1 VNRSMASVPLL
12 TIESLTCRFGGLV
25 AVDGVSLAVQQG
37 EIFGLLGPN
46 GAGKTTLFNLIS
58 GITRPSAGTVLWRG
72 RPITGLP
79 SHRVAA
85 LGMARTFQNLRL
97 FPSLSCLD
105 NVRVGL
111 HRHSRQPRLPA
122 LLASRGFRRR
132 EAALRQQ
139 ALALLESVG
148 IAELAQ
154 RPSTSLAYGQRRR
167 LEIAR
172 ALACRPELL
181 LLDEPAAGMN
191 PTEKGELAELI
202 RRIRREHQLTVL
214 IIEHHVPLMME
225 LCDRLAVLNFGR
237 RIALGTPQQ
246 VRQDPA
252 VIEAYLG
259 APAPAT
265 GAPGPGAQE
274 APPPSAEPGAPGAAE
289 GER

>member
-1 VNRSMASVPLL
+1 MSASPLL
-12 TIESLTCRFGGLV
+12 EIEALSCRFGGLL
-25 AVDGVSLAVQQG
+25 AVDGVSLAVQPG

-58 GITRPSAGTVLWRG
+58 GITPATGGAVRWKGT
-72 RPITGLP
+72 PISGLP

-97 FPSLSCLD
+97 FASLSCLD
-105 NVRVGL
+105 NVRIGL
-111 HRHSRQPRLPA
+111 HRASRQPRLQT
-122 LLASRGFRRR
+122 LLGLSAFQQR
-132 EAALRQQ
+132 ERDLRDQ

-148 IAELAQ
+148 IADQAR
-154 RPSTSLAYGQRRR
+154 RPSGDLSYGQRRR

-191 PTEKGELAELI
+191 PTEKQELAGLI
-202 RRIRREHQLTVL
+202 RRIRAEHQLTVL

-237 RIALGTPQQ
+237 RIALGTPGE
-246 VRQDPA
+246 VRRDPA

-259 APAPAT
+259 SSGGDS
-265 GAPGPGAQE
+265 GAGQVAGPG
-274 APPPSAEPGAPGAAE
+274 GAAE
-289 GER
+289 TGGRR

>member
-1 VNRSMASVPLL
+1 MSAQPLL
-12 TIESLTCRFGGLV
+12 KIEALRCRFGGLV
-25 AVDGVSLAVQQG
+25 AVDDVSLAVREG

-58 GITRPSAGTVLWRG
+58 GITLPSGGTVHWRG
-72 RPITGLP
+72 TPITGLA

-85 LGMARTFQNLRL
+85 LGVARTFQNLRL
-97 FPSLSCLD
+97 FGSLSCLD

-111 HRHSRQPRLPA
+111 HRHSRQPHLQA
-122 LLASRGFRRR
+122 LLGTAAFQRR
-132 EAALRQQ
+132 ELALRGQ

-148 IAELAQ
+148 IAEAAG
-154 RPSTSLAYGQRRR
+154 RPSGDLSYGQRRR

-172 ALACRPELL
+172 ALACRPQLL

-191 PTEKGELAELI
+191 PNEKQELTALI
-202 RRIRREHQLTVL
+202 RRLRNEHQLTVL

-246 VRQDPA
+246 VRHDPA

-259 APAPAT
+259 TA
-265 GAPGPGAQE
+265 APGPQS
-274 APPPSAEPGAPGAAE
+274 APPGDTP
-289 GER
+289 

>member
-1 VNRSMASVPLL
+1 MSSRASPPPLL
-12 TIESLTCRFGGLV
+12 AVEHLSCRFGGLV
-25 AVDGVSLAVQQG
+25 AVDQVSLQVQPG

-58 GITRPSAGTVLWRG
+58 GITRPSSGAVRWKGMA
-72 RPITGLP
+72 ITGAP

-85 LGMARTFQNLRL
+85 LGLARTFQNLRL
-97 FPSLSCLD
+97 FSSLSCLD

-111 HRHSRQPRLPA
+111 HRHSRQPRLQA
-122 LLASRGFRRR
+122 LLGTKAFEQR
-132 EAALRQQ
+132 EAELRQE
-139 ALALLESVG
+139 AWHLLESMG
-148 IAELAQ
+148 IAELAD
-154 RPSTSLAYGQRRR
+154 RPATSLSYGQRRR

-191 PTEKGELAELI
+191 TTEKGELAELI
-202 RRIRREHQLTVL
+202 RRIRATQSLTVL

-237 RIALGTPQQ
+237 RIALGTPLE
-246 VRQDPA
+246 VRRDPA

-259 APAPAT
+259 SAL
-265 GAPGPGAQE
+265 QE
-274 APPPSAEPGAPGAAE
+274 DS
-289 GER
+289 

>member
-1 VNRSMASVPLL
+1 MSAQPLL
-12 TIESLTCRFGGLV
+12 KIEALRCRFGGLV
-25 AVDGVSLAVQQG
+25 AVDDVSLAVREG

-58 GITRPSAGTVLWRG
+58 GITVPSGGTVHWRG
-72 RPITGLP
+72 TPITGLA

-85 LGMARTFQNLRL
+85 LGVARTFQNLRL
-97 FPSLSCLD
+97 FGSLSCLD

-111 HRHSRQPRLPA
+111 HRHSRQPRLQA
-122 LLASRGFRRR
+122 LLGTAAFQRR
-132 EAALRQQ
+132 ELALRGQ

-148 IAELAQ
+148 IAEAAG
-154 RPSTSLAYGQRRR
+154 RPSGDLSYGQRRR

-172 ALACRPELL
+172 ALACRPQLL

-191 PTEKGELAELI
+191 PNEKQELAALI
-202 RRIRREHQLTVL
+202 RRLRNEHQLTVL

-246 VRQDPA
+246 VRHDPA

-259 APAPAT
+259 TA
-265 GAPGPGAQE
+265 APGPQG
-274 APPPSAEPGAPGAAE
+274 APPGDTP
-289 GER
+289 

>member
-1 VNRSMASVPLL
+1 MTAEPLL
-12 TIESLTCRFGGLV
+12 QIEGLSRRFGGLV
-25 AVDGVSLAVQQG
+25 AVDGVSLAVREG

-58 GITRPSAGTVLWRG
+58 GITRPSGGTVRWRG
-72 RPITGLP
+72 TPITGLA

-97 FPSLSCLD
+97 FSSLSCLD

-111 HRHSRQPRLPA
+111 HRHSRQPRLQA
-122 LLASRGFRRR
+122 LLGTAAFRRR
-132 EAALRQQ
+132 ELALRGQ

-148 IAELAQ
+148 IAEAAG
-154 RPSTSLAYGQRRR
+154 RPSGDLSYGQRRR

-172 ALACRPELL
+172 ALACRPQLL

-191 PTEKGELAELI
+191 PSEKQELAALI
-202 RRIRREHQLTVL
+202 RRLRSEHQLTVL

-246 VRQDPA
+246 VRHDPA

-259 APAPAT
+259 TA
-265 GAPGPGAQE
+265 APGPQA
-274 APPPSAEPGAPGAAE
+274 AAPGDSP
-289 GER
+289 

>member
-1 VNRSMASVPLL
+1 MSPSVSQPATAPLL
-12 TIESLTCRFGGLV
+12 AVHDLTCCFGGLV
-25 AVDGVSLAVQQG
+25 AVDAVTLQVHTG

-58 GITRPSAGTVLWRG
+58 GITRPSAGSVHWKG
-72 RPITGLP
+72 VAITGAP

-97 FPSLSCLD
+97 FNSLSCLD

-111 HRHSRQPRLPA
+111 HRHSRQPKLQA
-122 LLASRGFRRR
+122 LLGTAAFRRR
-132 EAALRQQ
+132 DGALRRQ
-139 ALALLESVG
+139 ALDLLASVG
-148 IAELAQ
+148 IAELAD
-154 RPSTSLAYGQRRR
+154 RPSESLSYGQRRR

-191 PTEKGELAELI
+191 PTEKQELSALI
-202 RRIRREHQLTVL
+202 RRIRAEHQLTVL
-214 IIEHHVPLMME
+214 IIEHHVPLMMA

-237 RIALGTPQQ
+237 RIALGSPAQ
-246 VRQDPA
+246 VRRDPA

-259 APAPAT
+259 TTVELGSADASGSCA
-265 GAPGPGAQE
+265 GGPQ
-274 APPPSAEPGAPGAAE
+274 P
-289 GER
+289 

>member
-1 VNRSMASVPLL
+1 MSSDPGAELL
-12 TIESLTCRFGGLV
+12 AIEQLTCRFGGLV
-25 AVDGVSLAVQQG
+25 AVDGVSLAVRRG

-58 GITRPSAGTVLWRG
+58 GITRPSGGTVRWRG
-72 RPITGLP
+72 APITGLP

-105 NVRVGL
+105 TVRVGL
-111 HRHSRQPRLPA
+111 HRHSRQPPLAA
-122 LLASRGFRRR
+122 LLASRSFQRRQA
-132 EAALRQQ
+132 ELRQQ
-139 ALALLESVG
+139 AEQLLESVG
-148 IAELAQ
+148 IAELAH

-202 RRIRREHQLTVL
+202 RRIRQEHQLTVL

-259 APAPAT
+259 TAAPVAADPRAPA
-265 GAPGPGAQE
+265 GG
-274 APPPSAEPGAPGAAE
+274 EP
-289 GER
+289 

>member
-1 VNRSMASVPLL
+1 MNPTATPAPSPLL
-12 TIESLTCRFGGLV
+12 AVEALSRRFGGLV
-25 AVDGVSLAVQQG
+25 AVDGVSLTVHQG

-58 GITRPSAGTVLWRG
+58 GITRPSSGSVHWKGVA
-72 RPITGLP
+72 ITGAP

-97 FPSLSCLD
+97 FSSLSCLD

-111 HRHSRQPRLPA
+111 HRHSRQPKLQA
-122 LLASRGFRRR
+122 LLGSRTFQQREENLRR
-132 EAALRQQ
+132 Q
-139 ALALLESVG
+139 ALDLLDSVG
-148 IAELAQ
+148 IVELAE
-154 RPSTSLAYGQRRR
+154 RSSASLSYGQRRR

-172 ALACRPELL
+172 ALAGRPELL

-191 PTEKGELAELI
+191 TTEKGELTELI
-202 RRIRREHQLTVL
+202 RSIRREHQLTVL

-237 RIALGTPQQ
+237 RIALGTPRQ
-246 VRQDPA
+246 VRHDPA

-259 APAPAT
+259 SASQSVA
-265 GAPGPGAQE
+265 GAAAADTPGSGPVDQE
-274 APPPSAEPGAPGAAE
+274 AGGE
-289 GER
+289 GRS

>member
-1 VNRSMASVPLL
+1 MKKPVPDPSNRARADRSPASAHSGAATPLL
-12 TIESLTCRFGGLV
+12 AVEALTCHFGGLV
-25 AVDGVSLAVQQG
+25 AVDQVSLSVREG

-58 GITRPSAGTVLWRG
+58 GITRPSGGTVHWKG
-72 RPITGLP
+72 MAITGTP

-97 FPSLSCLD
+97 FSSLSCLD

-111 HRHSRQPRLPA
+111 HRHSRQPKLQA
-122 LLASRGFRRR
+122 LLGTPAFQRR
-132 EAALRQQ
+132 ERALRRQ
-139 ALALLESVG
+139 ALDLLESVG
-148 IAELAQ
+148 IAELAE

-172 ALACRPELL
+172 ALACRPDLL

-202 RRIRREHQLTVL
+202 RRIRREHNLTVL

-237 RIALGTPQQ
+237 RIALGSPHE

-259 APAPAT
+259 S
-265 GAPGPGAQE
+265 GAQ
-274 APPPSAEPGAPGAAE
+274 AAR
-289 GER
+289 GDDR